1 MCPVTLVASSSLQD
15 YGLYRLPDSSGHG
28 ILQARILEWVAMPSS
43 RGSSRHG
50 LKPHLLRLLH
60 GQADSL
66 PVVPE
71 NSKWKFREMG
81 WNWTRLWQLLSVHLR
96 SCSSSQGRANGSSCD
111 CFTLLQSCTVSQKGL
126 QKESLQECIIYS
138 GSFACQT
145 QISFGEILLPHN
157 STRAD
162 PLQDLQGHTPDLPFR
177 PIAGV

>member
-1 MCPVTLVASSSLQD
+1 MWDLPRSRIEPMSSAWASRFFTSSARELQMEIQGNGVELDQAVTAPLCPPGRLLYKSCGSSS
-15 YGLYRLPDSSGHG
+15 
-28 ILQARILEWVAMPSS
+28 W
-43 RGSSRHG
+43 
-50 LKPHLLRLLH
+50 
-60 GQADSL
+60 
-66 PVVPE
+66 
-71 NSKWKFREMG
+71 F
-81 WNWTRLWQLLSVHLR
+81 R